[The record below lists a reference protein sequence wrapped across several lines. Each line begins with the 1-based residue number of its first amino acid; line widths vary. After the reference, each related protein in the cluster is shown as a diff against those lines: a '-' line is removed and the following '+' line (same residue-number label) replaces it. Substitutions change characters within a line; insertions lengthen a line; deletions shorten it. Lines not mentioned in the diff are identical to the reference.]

1 MQGAGVNSTDSK
13 LEDKIAEMRRLFDES
28 FAIAPAGNVTES
40 EAMLAIA
47 VEGEHFALRGREI
60 SGLSV
65 SNEKIVPVPSRV
77 PELLGLTGIR
87 GVVVPVFSLPRLLGF
102 DSLHGQT
109 RWLVFC
115 GEVQTPIAL
124 AFETMERLFEATG
137 SDIFVREEPIG
148 RHRHV
153 NATVSEGTTLRGVIS
168 IPTLVEYIKAR
179 GTTERRQ
186 SKTLGE
192 V

>member
-1 MQGAGVNSTDSK
+1 MNTTDSR
-13 LEDKIAEMRRLFDES
+13 LEGKIAEMRRLFDES
-28 FAIAPAGNVTES
+28 FALTPAGQVTEP
-40 EAMLAIA
+40 EAMLAITI
-47 VEGEHFALRGREI
+47 ESEHFALRVREI
-60 SGLSV
+60 SGLAV

-102 DSLHGQT
+102 NSLHGQT
-109 RWLVFC
+109 HWLVFC

-124 AFETMERLFEATG
+124 AFETMERLFGASG

-148 RHRHV
+148 PHRHV
-153 NATVSEGTTLRGVIS
+153 NATVCEGTTLRGVIS
-168 IPTLVEYIKAR
+168 IPTLVEYIKTQGA
-179 GTTERRQ
+179 TERRQ

-192 V
+192 A